1 MVMRLVRDDE
11 DGREPRP
18 RARVIALSR
27 ARGTGPRLVRDSVTT
42 PAGDVETVEGT
53 MASEVSEEVE
63 ELSPPA
69 HAAGE
74 ADADGNADRQ
84 AERPAERAADREGE
98 RPDGTVEQNAD
109 ADDAEGSDAAASEA
123 VEVNLGAMEALLLST
138 HHPLTAGRLA
148 ELLDLE
154 AIKPVRKAIQQL

>member
-69 HAAGE
+69 HGAGE
-74 ADADGNADRQ
+74 ADADGNADR
-84 AERPAERAADREGE
+84 EAERAADREGE

-109 ADDAEGSDAAASEA
+109 ADDADGADATASEA
-123 VEVNLGAMEALLLST
+123 V
-138 HHPLTAGRLA
+138 
-148 ELLDLE
+148 
-154 AIKPVRKAIQQL
+154 